1 MLDFALNSLL
11 ESLSPFTHP
20 SFLMVAL
27 GAIVLGALMG
37 LSGVFLLLSRRSL
50 LGDVLAHA
58 AVPGMALA
66 WLLSRENAPWIFT
79 LGAMGSLCLAWFSI
93 AWMSSRRSLHVDA
106 ALSCT
111 LSVFFG
117 VGVVLLTESAKRPG
131 FGETGLE
138 RIFLGSLATILPDE
152 IKLGSMIFAAF
163 VALLVATWPVLLR
176 ILFDPE
182 GARLRGI
189 SQRPLLVALAGLLL
203 LSLAQGMRSLG
214 ILLLLSLCVTPA
226 LLARHLTRHLAS
238 LCVLSS
244 LLGAAFCLAGGAW
257 SALPNGPPAG
267 PAIVLVASVAFVV
280 YLAGLRAIPK
290 PLRTRANRLQKT
302 ERPYAARI

>member
-1 MLDFALNSLL
+1 MHSIPDTLTQALAALL
-11 ESLSPFTHP
+11 HP
-20 SFLMVAL
+20 SFLVVAL
-27 GAIVLGALMG
+27 GAIVLGALTG
-37 LSGVFLLLSRRSL
+37 LSGVFLVLSRRSL

-66 WLLSRENAPWIFT
+66 WFLSHENAPWVFT
-79 LGAMGSLCLAWFSI
+79 LGAMGSLCLAWLAI
-93 AWMSSRRSLHVDA
+93 TWLSSRRRLHADA

-117 VGVVLLTESAKRPG
+117 VGLMLLSESAKRPG

-138 RIFLGSLATILPDE
+138 RVFLGSLATILPEE
-152 IKLGSMIFAAF
+152 IKIVLVILIAF
-163 VALLVATWPVLLR
+163 GMFLFLTWPNLLR
-176 ILFDPE
+176 VLFDPE
-182 GARLRGI
+182 GSRLKGL
-189 SQRPLLVALAGLLL
+189 SVRPLLIVLAGFLL

-226 LLARHLTRHLAS
+226 LLARHLTRHLAGMC
-238 LCVLSS
+238 LLSS

-267 PAIVLVASVAFVV
+267 PAIVLIASGAFAAS
-280 YLAGLRAIPK
+280 LAVRLVIAMCLR
-290 PLRTRANRLQKT
+290 
-302 ERPYAARI
+302 EGDRPYASRI